1 MLNSLA
7 YAAADTVQH
16 IAQAT
21 AGVGDSLFVTIMK
34 GFSNLA
40 IPVILFVV
48 VVLGF
53 IKKIKVYET

>member
-1 MLNSLA
+1 MFDSLA
-7 YAAADTVQH
+7 AATIDTVQQA
-16 IAQAT
+16 AQAA
-21 AGVGDSLFVTIMK
+21 AGAGDSLFVTIMK

-53 IKKIKVYET
+53 IKKIKVY